1 MTSDLTHIWRNWASS
16 YIGMICRFA
25 KTNRRYEKCQ
35 FPSFVFYAGEGWRE
49 HSTHAIQ
56 DVNTIKEKKETLQ
69 GCTVVIVGDVSHSRV
84 ARSNIA
90 ALTKLRGGAKSCGSA
105 TMLPLFVERLGAK
118 ELYPFE
124 RLNRSRCDCDARMT
138 TRRVWASLT
147 AQCSRIG

>member
-1 MTSDLTHIWRNWASS
+1 MTSDLTHIWGNWASS

-49 HSTHAIQ
+49 HSTHGMQ

-69 GCTVVIVGDVSHSRV
+69 GFTVVIVGDVSHSRV

-90 ALTKLRGGAKSCGSA
+90 ALTKLGEELRVVAPRPCS
-105 TMLPLFVERLGAK
+105 LFLWNGLAPK
-118 ELYPFE
+118 NCTH
-124 RLNRSRCDCDARMT
+124 LNALIWGDVIMM
-138 TRRVWASLT
+138 
-147 AQCSRIG
+147 QG